1 MMMMIVARLE
11 CWSVPSVTPATTS
24 LVTTR
29 PQDALGVSARKT
41 GTTSQSLK
49 TNICNCNKCNWNCD
63 FPDIHNVICDNR
75 DKATC
80 DFIVTLFK

>member
-29 PQDALGVSARKT
+29 PQDALGVSGRKT
-41 GTTSQSLK
+41 GTASQTLK
-49 TNICNCNKCNWNCD
+49 TNICNWNCD
-63 FPDIHNVICDNR
+63 FPDIHNVICDKR